1 MKFALAFSSLALAG
15 MTTLAVASFP
25 SLVPVGQTGSLVTT
39 APKKG
44 GSEHVTVSY
53 KLPGET
59 TNRSLTGTAADIHG
73 QSRNDNDPQTTAED
87 KATALADALQNA
99 IDADNEERAGQT
111 PPLPPTGL
119 AVTTI
124 LDTMIVSLPGGQVT
138 KVKKTNNTNEP
149 RGTAQVSPS
158 EGFVAMGEV
167 SLAGAISGAA
177 SETGG
182 TAQLWLQIGW
192 NEYTIP
198 TVQGMTMRELVEEA
212 QLMLELEGHRVMTT
226 GQRGFAVILPS
237 EAAIFGAG
245 SDDRT
250 LEIES
255 FSAAVL

>member
-1 MKFALAFSSLALAG
+1 MKSLLALAALA
-15 MTTLAVASFP
+15 TLAVASLP
-25 SLVPVGQTGSLVTT
+25 PLAPVGQTGSLVAT
-39 APKKG
+39 APKKD
-44 GSEHVTVSY
+44 GSEHITVSY

-59 TNRSLTGTAADIHG
+59 ANRSLTGTAADING
-73 QSRNDNDPQTTAED
+73 KPRNEDDDPQTTAEG
-87 KATALADALQNA
+87 KATALADALQDA
-99 IDADNEERAGQT
+99 IDADNEDRAGQT
-111 PPLPPTGL
+111 PPLPPSGL

-124 LDTMIVSLPGGQVT
+124 LDTVIVSLPGGQIT

-149 RGTAQVSPS
+149 RDTAQVSPT

-192 NEYTIP
+192 DEYTVP
-198 TVQGMTMRELVEEA
+198 TEQGMTMRELIQDA
-212 QLMLELEGHRVMTT
+212 QLMLELEGYRVMTT